1 MTALRFKQQK
11 SSFAAAEMFS
21 PYRKWKP
28 SVSSRKYKL
37 CCVLTAHNTRH
48 NITRISNLVGNFRI
62 INFLSFLYLLFIYC
76 RHSLMSVSIKN
87 RYNMQTHNLKIPP
100 VKPRQKLCYFQVH
113 VNMLAQE
120 VHPKIVVLTSHKS
133 LDKISNRSSSLHFI
147 FKMLSNSN
155 VFSNA
160 CDNLSLILSLGKV
173 FVQN

>member
-1 MTALRFKQQK
+1 
-11 SSFAAAEMFS
+11 
-21 PYRKWKP
+21 
-28 SVSSRKYKL
+28 
-37 CCVLTAHNTRH
+37 
-48 NITRISNLVGNFRI
+48 
-62 INFLSFLYLLFIYC
+62 
-76 RHSLMSVSIKN
+76 MSVSIKN

-100 VKPRQKLCYFQVH
+100 VKVH

-120 VHPKIVVLTSHKS
+120 VHPKIVVLTSLKS